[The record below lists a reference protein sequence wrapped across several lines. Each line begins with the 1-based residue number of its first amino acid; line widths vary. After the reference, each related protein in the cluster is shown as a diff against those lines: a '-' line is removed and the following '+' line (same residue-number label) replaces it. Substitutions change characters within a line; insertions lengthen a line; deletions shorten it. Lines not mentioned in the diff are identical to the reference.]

1 MFLRSR
7 YRFVDLV
14 MVSVLLTPI
23 YFFTGMGL
31 ANAAGSK
38 PGLTAVCVNLKT
50 GLVKA
55 IPRTGCNRKTEKGI
69 YLTDP
74 VMISVDFLGGST
86 TPTDMKSVSPKYW
99 DGLLCRPQQY
109 TFSYAADLGGVIPS
123 PIGQF
128 VTGRNWAGTAKQI
141 GYQAISSSTQ
151 FVYIYDHCTTDMVF
165 YACRPAGGID
175 ETTDGRLKQCNANV
189 RKTTVKD
196 LGYPFSLT
204 LGSDPNGP
212 LSNSAEVI
220 IFYCANRDKLIAP
233 PAAPLIG
240 CIRPQ

>member
-1 MFLRSR
+1 MVLRGR
-7 YRFVDLV
+7 YRITDLV

-23 YFFTGMGL
+23 FLSAGMNS
-31 ANAAGSK
+31 ANAANSK

-50 GLVKA
+50 GLAKVQ
-55 IPRTGCNRKTEKGI
+55 PRNGCNSKTEKGV

-74 VMISVDFLGGST
+74 EMIFVNFAGGSS
-86 TPTDMKSVSPKYW
+86 TPTNVKSISPKYW
-99 DGLLCRPQQY
+99 DGLLCRPQQF
-109 TFSYAADLGGVIPS
+109 TFTYAVDFGGVIPS

-128 VTGRNWAGTAKQI
+128 VTGRNWAGTAKQVA
-141 GYQAISSSTQ
+141 YRAASTNTQ
-151 FVYIYDHCTTDMVF
+151 DVYIYDHCTTNTVF

-175 ETTDGRLKQCNANV
+175 EGSDGKLNQCNAVV
-189 RKTTVKD
+189 RKTTVKQ
-196 LGYPFSLT
+196 LGYPFGLIA
-204 LGSDPNGP
+204 GSDPNGP

-220 IFYCANRDKLIAP
+220 IFYCGDRDKLIAP